1 MIWGIKK
8 YLLFVLLIC
17 LTTSHLYGQDQRIAD
32 SLKPIYQADTLV
44 GIDKLELLRDLSFH
58 EGKDLKK
65 AEGYSQELIE
75 YAAASDHEDSQTYL
89 YRGYRNK
96 GYALEAQGKMYEALK
111 SYFDAHRAAKKVGY
125 LEGEALTTWTIA
137 GIISGLGDNYIAQD
151 YYQQSISDWEK
162 LGDSLYLC
170 MALFNSGDALLNSNE
185 LDKAKVNLTRAQD
198 ILNDLKKKNDPE
210 VVDQLNLIE
219 TYIQGDLGIYYAET
233 GDSNAG
239 QRLLKSAISRLEPIM
254 DYEGISEFQLALSEI
269 LISEGQFD
277 EASILVNSSLEHA
290 TKQQRKKIIGK
301 ANGLLADLA
310 EFEGDTEKALNHR
323 NISNSINEE
332 LQQMRQQSRQHIY
345 SLAQQQF
352 DSENEI
358 LRGEQKIDRQR
369 TMIILTAAVLLL
381 LALLAVGLFGRYRY
395 IRNTNRII
403 SEEKKRSDGLLLNIL
418 PKDTAEE
425 LISHGHVKAKKY
437 NSVTVMFTDFLGFT
451 RYADDLPPEE
461 LVKAVDY
468 YFSRFDQ
475 IIERHGLEKIKTV
488 GDAYLCAGGLPDPSI
503 DHPERIIRAAFDIID
518 LVKKAKYDEND
529 LTRFD
534 VRIGISTGPVVAGV
548 VGSMKFAYDI
558 WGDTVNCA
566 SRMETNSEPM
576 RINVSQYTFELVKDK
591 FDFTPRGEIEVKNKG
606 KMRMYFAE
614 PPESKDSKRAFQG
627 DASLIV

>member
-1 MIWGIKK
+1 
-8 YLLFVLLIC
+8 
-17 LTTSHLYGQDQRIAD
+17 
-32 SLKPIYQADTLV
+32 
-44 GIDKLELLRDLSFH
+44 
-58 EGKDLKK
+58 
-65 AEGYSQELIE
+65 
-75 YAAASDHEDSQTYL
+75 
-89 YRGYRNK
+89 
-96 GYALEAQGKMYEALK
+96 
-111 SYFDAHRAAKKVGY
+111 
-125 LEGEALTTWTIA
+125 
-137 GIISGLGDNYIAQD
+137 
-151 YYQQSISDWEK
+151 
-162 LGDSLYLC
+162 
-170 MALFNSGDALLNSNE
+170 
-185 LDKAKVNLTRAQD
+185 
-198 ILNDLKKKNDPE
+198 LNDLKKKNDTE

-219 TYIQGDLGIYYAET
+219 TYIQGDLGVFYAES
-233 GDSNAG
+233 GDPDTG

-254 DYEGISEFQLALSEI
+254 DYEGISEFQLALGEI

-277 EASILVNSSLEHA
+277 EASMLVNSSLEHA

-310 EFEGDTEKALNHR
+310 EIEGDTEKALNHR

-418 PKDTAEE
+418 PKDTAAE